1 MNARGLDRL
10 VSPPLRRGGPDRA
23 ALLPSAALGGAL
35 RALPIRPAAAGP
47 SLDLPA
53 AIDVPSADAAV
64 SGPSAPAPLPQ
75 AAPLPR
81 PAPSAPP
88 LRPATPSAAG
98 EPAIRAVREREP
110 TAPIARPTAPTPHP
124 PAPPSAPG
132 RPAAS
137 AATPAKPIRI
147 VKKKTRIIERRIV
160 EKRKKTRTIV
170 REHRSEAASDRRP
183 HSTRPPAAPV
193 APLPMRI
200 ADARPRAEPAKRPP
214 DAPAAIAPGT
224 QPPPPRHVITAAEAR
239 RPASA
244 PAPRA
249 PAPSAEAPAGRAGRG
264 SNGPAAVSAGVAPR
278 APRPAPIAAV
288 PAPAPNR
295 AMTAPRAAVP
305 SPREAPP
312 QISVEIGRIE
322 IVAKSAPAPRTTRT
336 PARRARAHAI
346 DPGFAF
352 RARP

>member
-1 MNARGLDRL
+1 MCPRPMRPSPGRAPRRHPASRATPAPCTVGAAAPAGNAVRCRRAGNTRGQGARA
-10 VSPPLRRGGPDRA
+10 DRA
-23 ALLPSAALGGAL
+23 DRTSN
-35 RALPIRPAAAGP
+35 
-47 SLDLPA
+47 S
-53 AIDVPSADAAV
+53 
-64 SGPSAPAPLPQ
+64 
-75 AAPLPR
+75 
-81 PAPSAPP
+81 
-88 LRPATPSAAG
+88 
-98 EPAIRAVREREP
+98 
-110 TAPIARPTAPTPHP
+110 PTPHP

-137 AATPAKPIRI
+137 AATPAKPICI

-239 RPASA
+239 ARLRRP
-244 PAPRA
+244 PRA
-249 PAPSAEAPAGRAGRG
+249 RRRERRSARRPCRPRQQRTGGSVRRRRAA
-264 SNGPAAVSAGVAPR
+264 S
-278 APRPAPIAAV
+278 PRPAPIAAV